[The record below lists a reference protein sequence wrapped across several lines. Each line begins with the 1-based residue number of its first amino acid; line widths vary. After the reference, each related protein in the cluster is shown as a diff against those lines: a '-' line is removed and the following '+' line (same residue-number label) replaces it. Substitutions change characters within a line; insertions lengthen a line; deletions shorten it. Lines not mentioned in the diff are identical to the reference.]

1 MTPVAEAKALLEDV
15 GEGFRCGTDTRR
27 LWRRARSICSAC
39 RAAMRRWQFQ
49 QRSMPTMKRRDGTG
63 RRLTALLDRP
73 TSPALSDGV
82 QRADRSPNVLLEKWA
97 LGSVRPFADVSRSS
111 RSFAGG

>member
-1 MTPVAEAKALLEDV
+1 MAPSAFGVPSRDAPVAVSAAIDADHEAL
-15 GEGFRCGTDTRR
+15 G
-27 LWRRARSICSAC
+27 W
-39 RAAMRRWQFQ
+39 
-49 QRSMPTMKRRDGTG
+49 DGPP
-63 RRLTALLDRP
+63 LTALLDRP

-82 QRADRSPNVLLEKWA
+82 QRADRSPDVLLGKWA